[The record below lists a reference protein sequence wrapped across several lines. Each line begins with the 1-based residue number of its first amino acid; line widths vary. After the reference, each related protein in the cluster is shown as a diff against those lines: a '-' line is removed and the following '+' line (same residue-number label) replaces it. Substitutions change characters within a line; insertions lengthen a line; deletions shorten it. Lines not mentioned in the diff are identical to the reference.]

1 MSQDNSAAGGSPAF
15 ELKGTVSTL
24 TVIRLRTAQ
33 LDSIRTELSDKVGQV
48 ARFFH
53 HAPVVIDLEA
63 LGEAANDLSY
73 AAVVALLREAN
84 LVPVAV
90 RNCKPS
96 RELEAVTAG
105 LGLLKG
111 GGALIEPQGAAA
123 ATAGGDEEP
132 PASGEARSD
141 EEEASTALLGSVGML
156 VTQPARAGQVVYA
169 QGRDL
174 VMVAPVNAG
183 AEVIADGNIHVYGP
197 LRGRALAGAHGDEGA
212 RIFCA
217 SLEAE
222 LVSVAGHYLRADE
235 IPEACSG
242 RSVQIHL
249 ADGEVVV
256 KAF

>member
-1 MSQDNSAAGGSPAF
+1 MSQENSAAGGSPAF

-24 TVIRLRTAQ
+24 TVIRLCTAR
-33 LDSIRTELSDKVGQV
+33 LDPIRAELSEKIGQV
-48 ARFFH
+48 SRFFH
-53 HAPVVIDLEA
+53 HAPVVIDFGP
-63 LGEAANDLSY
+63 LGEAANELPY

-90 RNCKPS
+90 RNCQPA
-96 RELEAVTAG
+96 REQEAVAAG
-105 LGLLKG
+105 LGLLQ
-111 GGALIEPQGAAA
+111 GGALLEEQRSGATSTGPADKEP
-123 ATAGGDEEP
+123 TVELRPEAGEDEP
-132 PASGEARSD
+132 V
-141 EEEASTALLGSVGML
+141 LLGSVGML
-156 VTQPARAGQVVYA
+156 VNQPARSGQVVYA

-235 IPEACSG
+235 IPEDCRG
-242 RSVQIHL
+242 RAVQIHL
-249 ADGEVVV
+249 AEDALVV
-256 KAF
+256 KPF